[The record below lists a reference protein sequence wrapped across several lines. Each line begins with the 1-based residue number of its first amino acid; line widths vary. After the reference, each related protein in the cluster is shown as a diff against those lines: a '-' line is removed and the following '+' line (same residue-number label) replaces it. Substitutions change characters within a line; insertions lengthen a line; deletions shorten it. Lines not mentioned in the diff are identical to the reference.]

1 MERINVL
8 IIEDKAE
15 DMAFLE
21 STLKEAGYK
30 VWTVSG
36 GEEGIE
42 VLKNIP
48 FSVVVTE
55 LHMQGSVCIEIIKEA
70 LKISPDISVVVI
82 TAYTFINLAVEA
94 MELGAYG
101 YITKPFNVP
110 EIKIIVK
117 RAAEKSILLSSKKEK
132 DQYAEMS
139 VKDGL
144 TGAYN
149 RRFLKI
155 YLDNKIFMM
164 NRLIEQFS
172 VLMIDLDHFKKY
184 NDDNGH
190 QAGDEVLC
198 KACKLFAASVLR
210 KGDIVFRYGGE
221 EFLVF
226 LDNADKKSAFVV
238 GERVRNT
245 VNLYLP
251 VTVSIGIGSF
261 PEDGKDLDELI
272 AKSDAALYKA
282 KEGGRNKV
290 CVSE

>member
-8 IIEDKAE
+8 IIEDKTE
-15 DMAFLE
+15 DREFLE
-21 STLKEAGYK
+21 NTLKAAGYK
-30 VWTVSG
+30 VWAVSG

-42 VLKNIP
+42 VLKNVP

-55 LHMQGSVCIEIIKEA
+55 LHMRGLASSEIIQEA
-70 LKISPDISVVVI
+70 FKINPDISVVVI
-82 TAYTFINLAVEA
+82 TVYTFINLAVEA

-132 DQYAEMS
+132 DIFAEMS

-144 TGAYN
+144 TGVYN

-164 NRLIEQFS
+164 NRMIEQFS
-172 VLMIDLDHFKKY
+172 VLMMDLDHFKKY

-190 QAGDEVLC
+190 QAGDGILRD
-198 KACKLFAASVLR
+198 ACKFAASVLR
-210 KGDIVFRYGGE
+210 KGDMVFRYGGE
-221 EFLVF
+221 EFLFF
-226 LDNADKKSAFVV
+226 LDNADKKSASMVA
-238 GERVRNT
+238 ERIRNA
-245 VNLYLP
+245 VSLYLP
-251 VTVSIGIGSF
+251 VTVSIGVGSF
-261 PEDGKDLDELI
+261 PEDGKDLDALV
-272 AKSDAALYKA
+272 ASADAALYKA